1 MTSAFRSDCLQGRVV
16 LITGGLGDIG
26 RVIAKTLAAH
36 GASVAVNDTAAR
48 SEGETMLKGL
58 EGIRYFQADNT
69 DPSAVA
75 RLFDSVESELGVP
88 TVVCCHA
95 GIVVSSPYV
104 DYAPE
109 QFDRVLD
116 VNLKGA
122 FLVSREAVR
131 RMTAV
136 ASAEQPARIVFT
148 SSWVQDVPWP
158 GIAAYIVSK
167 SGLKML
173 MKSLAREVADGNI
186 RVNAIAPGIVGTG
199 MAKIQWDTEPDYR
212 KRAQKAIPVGV
223 LQTPESVADAFLFLA
238 SDASNYMTGA
248 TLLVDGGCSLY
259 PMDD

>member
-1 MTSAFRSDCLQGRVV
+1 

-26 RVIAKTLAAH
+26 RVVVKTLASH
-36 GASVAVNDTAAR
+36 GARVAVNDTAAQ
-48 SEGETMLKGL
+48 SAGEAML
-58 EGIRYFQADNT
+58 EGIAGARYFQADNT
-69 DPSAVA
+69 DPSAVT
-75 RLFDSVESELGVP
+75 RLFDSVESEWGVP
-88 TVVCCHA
+88 NVVCCHA
-95 GIVVSSPYV
+95 GIVISSPYV

-122 FLVSREAVR
+122 FLVSREAAA
-131 RMTAV
+131 RMPAV
-136 ASAEQPARIVFT
+136 ASADRPARIVFT

-158 GIAAYIVSK
+158 GIAAYNVSK

-173 MKSLAREVADGNI
+173 MKTLAREVADRHI

-199 MAKIQWDTEPDYR
+199 MAKKQWDTEPDYR
-212 KRAQKAIPVGV
+212 RRAQKAIPVGV
-223 LQTPESVADAFLFLA
+223 LQTAESVADAFLFLA

-259 PMDD
+259 PMDN

>member
-1 MTSAFRSDCLQGRVV
+1 MASAFRPDCLQGRVV

-26 RVIAKTLAAH
+26 RVVVKALAAH
-36 GASVAVNDTAAR
+36 GARVAVNDIAAR
-48 SEGETMLKGL
+48 SEGEATLQGL
-58 EGIRYFQADNT
+58 EGVRYFQADNT

-75 RLFDSVESELGVP
+75 GLFDSVESELGVP

-95 GIVVSSPYV
+95 GIVISSPYL
-104 DYAPE
+104 DYTPE
-109 QFDRVLD
+109 QFDEVLD

-122 FLVSREAVR
+122 FLVSREAAR

-136 ASAEQPARIVFT
+136 VSADQPGRIVFT

-167 SGLKML
+167 SGMKML
-173 MKSLAREVADGNI
+173 MKTLAREVADRHI
-186 RVNAIAPGIVGTG
+186 RVNAIAPGIVATG
-199 MAKIQWDTEPDYR
+199 MAKKQWDTEPAFR

-238 SDASNYMTGA
+238 SDASHYMTGT

-259 PMDD
+259 PMDE